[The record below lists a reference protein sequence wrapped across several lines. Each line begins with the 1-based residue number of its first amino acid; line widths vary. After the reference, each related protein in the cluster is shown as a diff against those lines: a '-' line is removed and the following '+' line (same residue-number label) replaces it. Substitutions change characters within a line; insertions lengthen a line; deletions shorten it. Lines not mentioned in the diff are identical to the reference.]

1 MSRLI
6 SDLNEVQQQQQ
17 VMLITSSPN
26 HLLLNLSLSLSYCG
40 RKFDIMDQQRY
51 LDTYLFYGIQN
62 LSKIFHQKN
71 EKPCQ

>member
-26 HLLLNLSLSLSYCG
+26 HLLLNLSLSYCG